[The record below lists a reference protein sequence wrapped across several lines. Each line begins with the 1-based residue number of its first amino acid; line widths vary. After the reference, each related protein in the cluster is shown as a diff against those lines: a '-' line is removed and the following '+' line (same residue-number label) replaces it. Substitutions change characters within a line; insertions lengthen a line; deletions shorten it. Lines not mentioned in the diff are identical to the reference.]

1 MSEILWFN
9 YKNSKICVREVMEEF
24 LMTSKKKVLKKKI
37 LRNFIVFLGCQG
49 KAEICWTGHGEDDSV
64 TRVLCQEKRQL
75 MLATNQQVT
84 NQQETTQPSTLSCK
98 MPTHV
103 SDKSTSDESTRD
115 NSTNYSGMKNA
126 NSC

>member
-1 MSEILWFN
+1 L
-9 YKNSKICVREVMEEF
+9 
-24 LMTSKKKVLKKKI
+24 
-37 LRNFIVFLGCQG
+37 LGCQG

-84 NQQETTQPSTLSCK
+84 NQQETTQPITLSCK

-103 SDKSTSDESTRD
+103 SYKSARNKSKR
-115 NSTNYSGMKNA
+115 
-126 NSC
+126 